1 MTIRKM
7 VGKAANDIQYM
18 ILRMELFAFIACD
31 MAAKNQRVDL
41 VRQFLD
47 DPDGHVRKLA
57 YDMVK
62 I

>member
-18 ILRMELFAFIACD
+18 ILRMELFVFIACD